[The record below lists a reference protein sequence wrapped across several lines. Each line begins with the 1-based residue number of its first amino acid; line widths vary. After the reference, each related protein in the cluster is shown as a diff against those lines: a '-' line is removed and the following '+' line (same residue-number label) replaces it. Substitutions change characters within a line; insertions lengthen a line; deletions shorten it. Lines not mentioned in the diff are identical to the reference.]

1 MNFTEALN
9 ILKEEIEIIE
19 EEKSCN
25 PSKKCCKSTETEQGC
40 TGGEPG
46 CDTKNKKA
54 SVTGCEPG
62 CDTKNKK
69 ASGCKPGCK
78 PGCNTKKDPAVK
90 AAEMTEVSAMV
101 STVLKKNKVPAEAVI
116 KLARPI
122 ASTILAFEKK
132 NSDKDLNDFD
142 AGLYSKLC
150 SDFEK
155 ISALKDNAD
164 DLADKIVN
172 AYHNC

>member
-1 MNFTEALN
+1 MNFSEALN
-9 ILKEEIEIIE
+9 ILKEEIETIE

-46 CDTKNKKA
+46 CDTKSKKA

-62 CDTKNKK
+62 C
-69 ASGCKPGCK
+69 
-78 PGCNTKKDPAVK
+78 NTKKSPAVK
-90 AAEMTEVSAMV
+90 AAEMPEVSAMV

-155 ISALKDNAD
+155 ISAIKDNAD

>member
-1 MNFTEALN
+1 MNFSEALN
-9 ILKEEIEIIE
+9 ILKEEIETIE

-40 TGGEPG
+40 TGGKPG

-62 CDTKNKK
+62 CE
-69 ASGCKPGCK
+69 

-90 AAEMTEVSAMV
+90 AAEMPEVSAMV

>member
-62 CDTKNKK
+62 C
-69 ASGCKPGCK
+69 
-78 PGCNTKKDPAVK
+78 NTKKDPAVK
-90 AAEMTEVSAMV
+90 AAEMPEVSAMV

-132 NSDKDLNDFD
+132 NSNKDLNDFD

>member
-25 PSKKCCKSTETEQGC
+25 PSKKCCKSAETEQGC

-62 CDTKNKK
+62 C
-69 ASGCKPGCK
+69 
-78 PGCNTKKDPAVK
+78 NTKKSPAAK
-90 AAEMTEVSAMV
+90 AAEMPEVSAMV

-132 NSDKDLNDFD
+132 NSDKGLNEFD

>member
-9 ILKEEIEIIE
+9 ILKEEIETIE

-25 PSKKCCKSTETEQGC
+25 PSKKCCKSTETETEQGC

-46 CDTKNKKA
+46 CDTKNKKE
-54 SVTGCEPG
+54 S
-62 CDTKNKK
+62 
-69 ASGCKPGCK
+69 GCK

-90 AAEMTEVSAMV
+90 AAEMPEVSAMV
-101 STVLKKNKVPAEAVI
+101 STVLKKNKIPAESVI

-122 ASTILAFEKK
+122 ASTILSFEKK

>member
-9 ILKEEIEIIE
+9 ILKEEIETIE

-25 PSKKCCKSTETEQGC
+25 SSKKCCKSTETEQGC

-46 CDTKNKKA
+46 CDTKNKKE
-54 SVTGCEPG
+54 S
-62 CDTKNKK
+62 
-69 ASGCKPGCK
+69 GCK

-90 AAEMTEVSAMV
+90 AAEMPEVSAMV
-101 STVLKKNKVPAEAVI
+101 STVLKKNKIPAESVI

>member
-1 MNFTEALN
+1 MNFSEALN

-40 TGGEPG
+40 TGCKPG

-62 CDTKNKK
+62 C
-69 ASGCKPGCK
+69 
-78 PGCNTKKDPAVK
+78 NTKKAPAVK
-90 AAEMTEVSAMV
+90 AAEMPEVSAMV

>member
-9 ILKEEIEIIE
+9 ILKEEIETIE

-62 CDTKNKK
+62 C
-69 ASGCKPGCK
+69 
-78 PGCNTKKDPAVK
+78 NTKKTPAVK
-90 AAEMTEVSAMV
+90 AAEMPEVSAMV
-101 STVLKKNKVPAEAVI
+101 STILKKNKVPAEAVI

>member
-62 CDTKNKK
+62 C
-69 ASGCKPGCK
+69 
-78 PGCNTKKDPAVK
+78 NTKKSPAVK
-90 AAEMTEVSAMV
+90 AAEMPEVSAMV
-101 STVLKKNKVPAEAVI
+101 STVLKKNKVPAESVI

-122 ASTILAFEKK
+122 ASTILSFEKK
-132 NSDKDLNDFD
+132 NSNKDLNDFD

-155 ISALKDNAD
+155 ISALKNNAD

>member
-46 CDTKNKKA
+46 CDTKNKKE
-54 SVTGCEPG
+54 S
-62 CDTKNKK
+62 
-69 ASGCKPGCK
+69 GCK
-78 PGCNTKKDPAVK
+78 PGCNTKKSPAIK
-90 AAEMTEVSAMV
+90 AAEMPEVSAMV

-122 ASTILAFEKK
+122 ASTILSFEKK
-132 NSDKDLNDFD
+132 NSNKDLNDFD

>member
-1 MNFTEALN
+1 MNFSEALN

-62 CDTKNKK
+62 C
-69 ASGCKPGCK
+69 S
-78 PGCNTKKDPAVK
+78 TKKSPAVK
-90 AAEMTEVSAMV
+90 AAEMPEVSAMV
-101 STVLKKNKVPAEAVI
+101 STVLKKNKVPAESVI

>member
-9 ILKEEIEIIE
+9 ILKEEIETIE

-25 PSKKCCKSTETEQGC
+25 PSKKCCKSTETETEQGC

-54 SVTGCEPG
+54 SAT
-62 CDTKNKK
+62 
-69 ASGCKPGCK
+69 GCK
-78 PGCNTKKDPAVK
+78 PGCNTKKAPAVK
-90 AAEMTEVSAMV
+90 AAEMPEVSAMV

-164 DLADKIVN
+164 DLADKIVD

>member
-46 CDTKNKKA
+46 CDTKNKKE
-54 SVTGCEPG
+54 S
-62 CDTKNKK
+62 
-69 ASGCKPGCK
+69 GCK

-90 AAEMTEVSAMV
+90 AAEMPEVSAMV
-101 STVLKKNKVPAEAVI
+101 STVLKKNKIPAEAVI

-155 ISALKDNAD
+155 IYALKDNAD
-164 DLADKIVN
+164 DLADKIVD

>member
-9 ILKEEIEIIE
+9 ILKEEIETIE

-25 PSKKCCKSTETEQGC
+25 PSKKCCKSAETEQGC

-62 CDTKNKK
+62 C
-69 ASGCKPGCK
+69 
-78 PGCNTKKDPAVK
+78 NTKKTPAVK
-90 AAEMTEVSAMV
+90 AAEMPEVSAMV
-101 STVLKKNKVPAEAVI
+101 STVLKKNKIPAESVI

-122 ASTILAFEKK
+122 ASTILSFEKK

>member
-1 MNFTEALN
+1 MNFSEALN

-54 SVTGCEPG
+54 SAKGCKPGCSTKKASVTGCEPG
-62 CDTKNKK
+62 CSTKK
-69 ASGCKPGCK
+69 A
-78 PGCNTKKDPAVK
+78 PAVK
-90 AAEMTEVSAMV
+90 AAEMPEVSAMV

>member
-9 ILKEEIEIIE
+9 ILKEEIETIE

-25 PSKKCCKSTETEQGC
+25 PSKKCCKSTETETEQGC

-62 CDTKNKK
+62 C
-69 ASGCKPGCK
+69 
-78 PGCNTKKDPAVK
+78 NTKKSPAVK
-90 AAEMTEVSAMV
+90 AAEMPEVSAMV

>member
-62 CDTKNKK
+62 CNTKKSPAVKN
-69 ASGCKPGCK
+69 CE
-78 PGCNTKKDPAVK
+78 PGCNTKKSPAVK
-90 AAEMTEVSAMV
+90 AAEMPEVSAMV
-101 STVLKKNKVPAEAVI
+101 STVLKKNKVPAESVI

-132 NSDKDLNDFD
+132 NSNKDLNDFD

>member
-9 ILKEEIEIIE
+9 ILKEEIETIE

-54 SVTGCEPG
+54 S
-62 CDTKNKK
+62 
-69 ASGCKPGCK
+69 GCK

-90 AAEMTEVSAMV
+90 AAEMPEVSAMV

-132 NSDKDLNDFD
+132 NSNKDLNDFD

-164 DLADKIVN
+164 DLAYKIVN

>member
-1 MNFTEALN
+1 MNFSEALN
-9 ILKEEIEIIE
+9 ILKEEIETIE

-62 CDTKNKK
+62 CDTKK
-69 ASGCKPGCK
+69 S
-78 PGCNTKKDPAVK
+78 PAVK
-90 AAEMTEVSAMV
+90 AAEMPEVSAMV
-101 STVLKKNKVPAEAVI
+101 STILKKNKVPAESVI

>member
-62 CDTKNKK
+62 C
-69 ASGCKPGCK
+69 
-78 PGCNTKKDPAVK
+78 NTKKSPAVK
-90 AAEMTEVSAMV
+90 AAEMPEVSAMV
-101 STVLKKNKVPAEAVI
+101 STVLKKNKVPAESVI

-122 ASTILAFEKK
+122 ASTILSFEKK
-132 NSDKDLNDFD
+132 NSNKDLNDFD

>member
-1 MNFTEALN
+1 MNFSEALN

-62 CDTKNKK
+62 C
-69 ASGCKPGCK
+69 
-78 PGCNTKKDPAVK
+78 NTKKAPAVK
-90 AAEMTEVSAMV
+90 AAEMPEVSAMV
-101 STVLKKNKVPAEAVI
+101 STILKKNKVPAESVI

-132 NSDKDLNDFD
+132 NSNKDLNDFD

>member
-25 PSKKCCKSTETEQGC
+25 PSKKCCKSTETETEQGC

-62 CDTKNKK
+62 C
-69 ASGCKPGCK
+69 
-78 PGCNTKKDPAVK
+78 NTKKVPAVK
-90 AAEMTEVSAMV
+90 AAEMPEVSAMV
-101 STVLKKNKVPAEAVI
+101 SIVLNKNKVPVESVI

-122 ASTILAFEKK
+122 ASTILDYKKK

>member
-9 ILKEEIEIIE
+9 ILKEEIETIE

-25 PSKKCCKSTETEQGC
+25 PSKKCCKSAETEQGC

-62 CDTKNKK
+62 C
-69 ASGCKPGCK
+69 
-78 PGCNTKKDPAVK
+78 NTKKAPAVK
-90 AAEMTEVSAMV
+90 AAEMPEVSAMV
-101 STVLKKNKVPAEAVI
+101 STVLKKNKIPAESVI

-164 DLADKIVN
+164 DLADKIVD

>member
-9 ILKEEIEIIE
+9 ILKEEIETIE

-62 CDTKNKK
+62 C
-69 ASGCKPGCK
+69 
-78 PGCNTKKDPAVK
+78 NTKKTPAVK
-90 AAEMTEVSAMV
+90 AAEMPEVSAMV
-101 STVLKKNKVPAEAVI
+101 FTVLKKNKVPAEAVI

>member
-1 MNFTEALN
+1 MNFSEALN

-62 CDTKNKK
+62 C
-69 ASGCKPGCK
+69 
-78 PGCNTKKDPAVK
+78 NTKKSPAVK
-90 AAEMTEVSAMV
+90 AVEMPEVSAMV
-101 STVLKKNKVPAEAVI
+101 STVLKKNKVPAESVI

-122 ASTILAFEKK
+122 ASTILSFEKK

-155 ISALKDNAD
+155 ISALKNNAD

>member
-25 PSKKCCKSTETEQGC
+25 PSKKCCKSTETETEQGC

-62 CDTKNKK
+62 C
-69 ASGCKPGCK
+69 
-78 PGCNTKKDPAVK
+78 NTKKDPAVK
-90 AAEMTEVSAMV
+90 AAEMPEVSAMV

-132 NSDKDLNDFD
+132 NSNKDLNDFD

>member
-62 CDTKNKK
+62 C
-69 ASGCKPGCK
+69 
-78 PGCNTKKDPAVK
+78 NTKKAPAVK
-90 AAEMTEVSAMV
+90 AAEMPEVSAMV
-101 STVLKKNKVPAEAVI
+101 STILKKNKVPAEAVI

>member
-62 CDTKNKK
+62 C
-69 ASGCKPGCK
+69 
-78 PGCNTKKDPAVK
+78 NTKKSPAVK
-90 AAEMTEVSAMV
+90 AAEMPEVSAMV
-101 STVLKKNKVPAEAVI
+101 STVLKKNKIPAESVI

-122 ASTILAFEKK
+122 ASTILSFEKK

>member
-1 MNFTEALN
+1 MNFSEALN

-62 CDTKNKK
+62 CNTKKTPAVKN
-69 ASGCKPGCK
+69 CE
-78 PGCNTKKDPAVK
+78 PGCNTKKSPAVK
-90 AAEMTEVSAMV
+90 AAEMPEVSAMV
-101 STVLKKNKVPAEAVI
+101 STVLKKNKVPAESVI

>member
-9 ILKEEIEIIE
+9 ILKEEIETIE

-62 CDTKNKK
+62 C
-69 ASGCKPGCK
+69 
-78 PGCNTKKDPAVK
+78 NTKKDPAVK
-90 AAEMTEVSAMV
+90 AAEMPEVSAMV
-101 STVLKKNKVPAEAVI
+101 STVLKKNKVPAETVI

>member
-54 SVTGCEPG
+54 SGCE
-62 CDTKNKK
+62 
-69 ASGCKPGCK
+69 
-78 PGCNTKKDPAVK
+78 PGCNTKKTPAVK
-90 AAEMTEVSAMV
+90 AAEMPEVSAMV
-101 STVLKKNKVPAEAVI
+101 STVLKKNKVPAESVI

-122 ASTILAFEKK
+122 ASTILSFEKK
-132 NSDKDLNDFD
+132 NSNKGLNDFD

>member
-9 ILKEEIEIIE
+9 ILKEEIETIE

-25 PSKKCCKSTETEQGC
+25 PSKKCCKSTETETEQGC

-62 CDTKNKK
+62 C
-69 ASGCKPGCK
+69 
-78 PGCNTKKDPAVK
+78 NTKKDPAVK
-90 AAEMTEVSAMV
+90 AAEMPEVSAMV
-101 STVLKKNKVPAEAVI
+101 STVLKKNKIPAESVI

>member
-1 MNFTEALN
+1 MNFSEALN

-62 CDTKNKK
+62 C
-69 ASGCKPGCK
+69 
-78 PGCNTKKDPAVK
+78 NTKKAPAVK
-90 AAEMTEVSAMV
+90 AAEMPEVSAMV

-132 NSDKDLNDFD
+132 NSNKDLNDFD

-155 ISALKDNAD
+155 ISALKDNTD

>member
-1 MNFTEALN
+1 MNFSEALN

-62 CDTKNKK
+62 C
-69 ASGCKPGCK
+69 S
-78 PGCNTKKDPAVK
+78 TKKSPAVK
-90 AAEMTEVSAMV
+90 AAEMPEVSAMV
-101 STVLKKNKVPAEAVI
+101 STVLKKNKIPAESVI

>member
-1 MNFTEALN
+1 MNFSEALN

-62 CDTKNKK
+62 C
-69 ASGCKPGCK
+69 S
-78 PGCNTKKDPAVK
+78 TKKSPAVK
-90 AAEMTEVSAMV
+90 AAEMPEVSAMV

-164 DLADKIVN
+164 DLADKIVD

>member
-1 MNFTEALN
+1 MNFSEALN
-9 ILKEEIEIIE
+9 ILKEEIETIE

-62 CDTKNKK
+62 C
-69 ASGCKPGCK
+69 
-78 PGCNTKKDPAVK
+78 NTKKAPAVK
-90 AAEMTEVSAMV
+90 AAEMPEVSAMV

-132 NSDKDLNDFD
+132 NSNKDLNDFD

>member
-9 ILKEEIEIIE
+9 ILKEEIETIE

-62 CDTKNKK
+62 C
-69 ASGCKPGCK
+69 
-78 PGCNTKKDPAVK
+78 NTKKTPAVK
-90 AAEMTEVSAMV
+90 AAEMPEVSAMV

-132 NSDKDLNDFD
+132 NSDKGLNEFD

>member
-9 ILKEEIEIIE
+9 ILKEEIETIE

-62 CDTKNKK
+62 C
-69 ASGCKPGCK
+69 
-78 PGCNTKKDPAVK
+78 NTKKSPAVK
-90 AAEMTEVSAMV
+90 AAEMPEVSAMV